1 MRCIIYGLRHDAIV
15 IDCNALRFGTRWS
28 EVFAITT
35 MESSKVN
42 GKIFIS
48 AYVAIRSCNL
58 LHRSPF
64 IPFPPPIIATF
75 PRVFVTP
82 FLPTRRGWKS
92 CRKRVPRSHPI
103 LDESIILSR
112 ASNHVIIRKRMEKLA
127 EDRLARLSLV
137 WNKWE
142 RERKKARGYGGGEE
156 RGFDVCYG
164 D

>member
-58 LHRSPF
+58 LHLSPF
-64 IPFPPPIIATF
+64 IPFP
-75 PRVFVTP
+75 RS
-82 FLPTRRGWKS
+82 FLPRFPAFS
-92 CRKRVPRSHPI
+92 
-103 LDESIILSR
+103 
-112 ASNHVIIRKRMEKLA
+112 
-127 EDRLARLSLV
+127 
-137 WNKWE
+137 
-142 RERKKARGYGGGEE
+142 
-156 RGFDVCYG
+156 
-164 D
+164 

>member
-64 IPFPPPIIATF
+64 IPFPLPIIAAF

-92 CRKRVPRSHPI
+92 RRKRGSACLVPIQFQTS
-103 LDESIILSR
+103 LS
-112 ASNHVIIRKRMEKLA
+112 S
-127 EDRLARLSLV
+127 SLV
-137 WNKWE
+137 
-142 RERKKARGYGGGEE
+142 RLITL
-156 RGFDVCYG
+156 
-164 D
+164 